1 MKLISTKVICSNYN
15 CSYSDLTLLDFS
27 CNCVNR
33 EGYKNSLNKFV
44 RIETIEYKQGYDE
57 GYKILIPNKPAID
70 TLNNYEGEV

>member
-1 MKLISTKVICSNYN
+1 MKLFSTKVVCSNYK
-15 CSYSDLTLLDFS
+15 CSYNDLTLLNFPCS
-27 CNCVNR
+27 CVNL

-70 TLNNYEGEV
+70 ILNNYGVEV